1 MAPEARDYTFEFR
14 VGGKAKLY
22 LDGKLVFEGKGSNE
36 EWWKQVTVNLA
47 QGNHDVRVEY
57 QKTGDK
63 GIMKWWWDFE
73 NVAWTQQA
81 VALAK
86 SADAVIVNV
95 GNSGNAEREGR
106 DRIQGLLLSAAQEN
120 LINAVTKAN
129 PKTAVVTF
137 TAGVGMEHWIQNAPA
152 VLQAMYPGEQ
162 GGKAIAE
169 LLFGAANPSGRLTV
183 SIPKSEAQY
192 PKGHWA
198 NTEPSIDYSEG
209 VFVGYRYFDANKIEP
224 QFPFGHGLSY
234 TTFKYG
240 EPKLSQTTIKNGDT
254 VTVTLDV
261 ANTGNRAGAEVVQL
275 YVHEDQCSVPRPP
288 KELKAFKKIFLKPG
302 ETQTVTLTLDK
313 RSFAYFSELQNDWVI
328 EPGKFQFLIGSSS
341 RDIRQTATCEVN

>member
-1 MAPEARDYTFEFR
+1 
-14 VGGKAKLY
+14 
-22 LDGKLVFEGKGSNE
+22 
-36 EWWKQVTVNLA
+36 
-47 QGNHDVRVEY
+47 
-57 QKTGDK
+57 
-63 GIMKWWWDFE
+63 
-73 NVAWTQQA
+73 VAWTQQA

-86 SADAVIVNV
+86 SADAVILNV

-169 LLFGAANPSGRLTV
+169 LLFGAANPSGKLTV
-183 SIPKSEAQY
+183 SIPKSEDQY
-192 PKGHWA
+192 PKGHWV
-198 NTEPSIDYSEG
+198 NTEPSINYSEG
-209 VFVGYRYFDANKIEP
+209 VFVGYRYFDEHKIDP

-240 EPKLSQTTIKNGDT
+240 EPKLSQATVKSGDT
-254 VTVTLDV
+254 VTVTLDI

-313 RSFAYFSELQNDWVI
+313 RSFAYFSETQNDWVI